1 MNPQAAL
8 ERLQAA
14 GVRRVPLDSLQTD
27 EALQPRELR
36 MVPFR
41 FQAGVQGRSEEH
53 AGTMRLAVEANAS
66 VELEPLLVAEIE
78 RGLFVVDGHH
88 RLRAYRLARR
98 EAAPCRVMAMRRR
111 EAVMVSKLV
120 NCSSRALEMH
130 PEQRRDAAW
139 QYLAEVTRQGADG
152 LPAGESTRSIGGRF
166 GVSHTTVATMLR
178 TLPKVNPKEW
188 PAGAHDPGTG
198 FTRWRYVRE
207 NRGGWQ
213 GMESKMTP
221 EQLTQREAEKGAR
234 KIGAILEGMT
244 AEARRRALEMLA
256 NEAKL
261 EASNADTLAFLADIA
276 EPETGDY

>member
-1 MNPQAAL
+1 VNPQAAL
-8 ERLQAA
+8 ERLQSAE
-14 GVRRVPLDSLQTD
+14 VRRVPLDALQTD

-41 FQAGVQGRSEEH
+41 FQTGVQARSEEH
-53 AGTMRLAVEANAS
+53 AGTMRLALEANAS
-66 VELEPLLVAEIE
+66 VDLEPLLVAEIDG
-78 RGLFVVDGHH
+78 GLFIVDGHH
-88 RLRAYRLARR
+88 RLKAYRLARKD
-98 EAAPCRVMAMRRR
+98 AVPCRAVPMRRA

-139 QYLAEVTRQGADG
+139 QYLAGLTRQGADG

-166 GVSHTTVATMLR
+166 GISHTTVATMLR

-188 PAGAHDPGTG
+188 DTSAHDPGTG
-198 FTRWRYVRE
+198 FPRWRYVRE

-261 EASNADTLAFLADIA
+261 EANNADTLAFLADIG
-276 EPETGDY
+276 EPEAGGY